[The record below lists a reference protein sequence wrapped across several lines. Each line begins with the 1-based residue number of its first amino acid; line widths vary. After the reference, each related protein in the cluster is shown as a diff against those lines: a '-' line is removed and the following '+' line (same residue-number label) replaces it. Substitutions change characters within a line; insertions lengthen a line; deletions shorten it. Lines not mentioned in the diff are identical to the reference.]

1 MFESCYII
9 YVLSLGI
16 YENREVLMPF
26 IENVKDVFGGLGSCD
41 LSVDKIP
48 AFRAERRCVDISRVV
63 IAIVGAIFS
72 IAILVLGVTALN
84 LCCPTSALAGGCAI
98 VSGILLLSWVVV
110 MILRLCGVG
119 KITKEPLVRV
129 AGIEEGDRAD
139 RVVTDMRAA
148 EVCS

>member
-1 MFESCYII
+1 M
-9 YVLSLGI
+9 
-16 YENREVLMPF
+16 
-26 IENVKDVFGGLGSCD
+26 
-41 LSVDKIP
+41 
-48 AFRAERRCVDISRVV
+48 
-63 IAIVGAIFS
+63 
-72 IAILVLGVTALN
+72 
-84 LCCPTSALAGGCAI
+84 
-98 VSGILLLSWVVV
+98 SWVVV

>member
-1 MFESCYII
+1 MFASCYII

-16 YENREVLMPF
+16 YENRGVLMPF
-26 IENVKDVFGGLGSCD
+26 IENVKDVFGGLGNCD

-48 AFRAERRCVDISRVV
+48 AFRAERRCVDISRIVV
-63 IAIVGAIFS
+63 AVVGAIFS

-98 VSGILLLSWVVV
+98 VLGILLLSWVVV

-119 KITKEPLVRV
+119 KIIKEPLKIAV
-129 AGIEEGDRAD
+129 GIEEGDRAN
-139 RVVTDMRAA
+139 RVVSDVRAA

>member
-1 MFESCYII
+1 MFASGYII
-9 YVLSLGI
+9 YVLSLDI

-26 IENVKDVFGGLGSCD
+26 IENVKDVFGGLGNCD

-48 AFRAERRCVDISRVV
+48 AFRTERRCVDISRAVIVV
-63 IAIVGAIFS
+63 VGAIFS

-84 LCCPTSALAGGCAI
+84 LCCPTSGLAGGCTI
-98 VSGILLLSWVVV
+98 VLGILLLSWVVV

-139 RVVTDMRAA
+139 RVVTDVRAA